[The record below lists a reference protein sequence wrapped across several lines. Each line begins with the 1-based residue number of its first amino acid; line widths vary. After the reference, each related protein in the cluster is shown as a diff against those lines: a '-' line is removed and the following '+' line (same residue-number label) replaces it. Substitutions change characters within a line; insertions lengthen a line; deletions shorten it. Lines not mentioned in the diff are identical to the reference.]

1 MDEERNTIE
10 EEKQSILDSMSG
22 LTVDTEEYQK
32 MLSAV
37 EALTR
42 IQKIEM
48 EAKVTREKMEREANL
63 AESKAK
69 AELQIREAEAEVKK
83 KESRRGIV
91 KVLIAGLFGIWQ
103 IVLVSQFEETKALFG
118 KAWNFVSK
126 PKL

>member
-1 MDEERNTIE
+1 MDEEKNTIE
-10 EEKQSILDSMSG
+10 EEKQNILDAMAG
-22 LTVDTEEYQK
+22 LRAETEDYQK

-37 EALTR
+37 ETLTR
-42 IQKIEM
+42 IQKIET
-48 EAKVTREKMEREANL
+48 EAEVTREKMEREANL

-69 AELQIREAEAEVKK
+69 AELQIRETEADVKR

-91 KVLIAGLFGIWQ
+91 KVLIAGLFGIGQ

>member
-1 MDEERNTIE
+1 MDEEKNTIE
-10 EEKQSILDSMSG
+10 EEKQNILDAMAG
-22 LTVDTEEYQK
+22 LRAETEEYQK

-37 EALTR
+37 ETLTR
-42 IQKIEM
+42 IQKIET
-48 EAKVTREKMEREANL
+48 EAEVTREKMEREANL

-69 AELQIREAEAEVKK
+69 AELQIRETEADVKR

-91 KVLIAGLFGIWQ
+91 KVLIAGLFGIGQ